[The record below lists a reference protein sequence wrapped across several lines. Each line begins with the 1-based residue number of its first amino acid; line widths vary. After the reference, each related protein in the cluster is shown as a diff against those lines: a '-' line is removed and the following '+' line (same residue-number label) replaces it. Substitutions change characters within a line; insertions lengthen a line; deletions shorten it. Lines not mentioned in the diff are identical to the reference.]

1 MLAPLACMHQGIEF
15 CGGAG
20 TLTLHA
26 GGKLFARVAPYV
38 ARWSGACAH
47 SLELPDHLE
56 LGEAKTK
63 TKTVT
68 GKHNLRLRRSGVGS
82 ELLQAQNEKK
92 VRVR

>member
-1 MLAPLACMHQGIEF
+1 MHQGIEF

-56 LGEAKTK
+56 LGA
-63 TKTVT
+63 
-68 GKHNLRLRRSGVGS
+68 
-82 ELLQAQNEKK
+82 QAGLPHRPPDCRP
-92 VRVR
+92 VLPGRAVAPSIG